1 MNMAS
6 GEHKF
11 GLRTSTAFVIANMVG
26 TGVFTSLGFQ
36 LMTTTNG
43 VSLLLLWI
51 LGGVIALCGALVYG
65 ELGASMPRS
74 GGEYHYLS
82 VIYHPAVGFLSGWT
96 SLIVGFSAPVALAC
110 MALAKYVGVVFPSV
124 NTTLVAVGVL
134 LAVTAVHS
142 FDVKLGGGVQNVFTW
157 FKVAVILIFIIAGFV
172 LPGHGDITP
181 AESLRTFSWK
191 DVFSSGFAVALI
203 WVYYSYSGWNAS
215 AYMAGE
221 MKDPGRNIP
230 LSLVIG
236 TVAVTLLYV
245 LLNAVFLRS
254 SPASGLTGKLEIGL
268 ISARALFGEGFGSV
282 MGILIAVMLVS
293 SISSM
298 VFLGPR
304 VTQVMGED
312 HRILRH
318 LAVKSRRG
326 VPVVA
331 MWLQFTI
338 SLLLIITDSFELVTK
353 YTGITLSFFA
363 LLTVAGIYVHRRRF
377 PEADRP
383 YRTWGY
389 PVVPAV
395 FCLLIIWSMVYLVHE
410 DYVKTFVTGEQNF
423 MVMTVMSLGTQIVGL
438 VLYFSNRFFLKS
450 K

>member
-1 MNMAS
+1 MAS
-6 GEHKF
+6 SGHKF
-11 GLRTSTAFVIANMVG
+11 GLRTSTAFVIANMIG

-36 LMTTTNG
+36 LMTTSN
-43 VSLLLLWI
+43 SIAILLLWL

-65 ELGASMPRS
+65 ELGAAMPRS

-82 VIYHPAVGFLSGWT
+82 VIYHPSVGFLSGWT

-110 MALAKYVGVVFPSV
+110 MALGKYVGMVFPAV
-124 NTTLVAVGVL
+124 DTTLVALGVL
-134 LAVTAVHS
+134 LAVTLVHS

-157 FKVAVILIFIIAGFV
+157 FKVAVILAFIVAGFAM
-172 LPGHGDITP
+172 PGHGDITL
-181 AESLRTFSWK
+181 AESAKSFSWK
-191 DVFSSGFAVALI
+191 EVFSSGFAVALI

-221 MKDPGRNIP
+221 MKNPGRNIP

-236 TVAVTLLYV
+236 TVGVTAMYI

-254 SPASGLTGKLEIGL
+254 APSAELTGKLEVGL
-268 ISARALFGEGFGSV
+268 ISARSLFGEGLGNA
-282 MGILIAVMLVS
+282 MGVLIALMLVS

-304 VTQVMGED
+304 VSQVMGED
-312 HRILRH
+312 HRIFRH
-318 LAVKSRRG
+318 LSIKSRRG
-326 VPVVA
+326 TPVVA

-338 SLLLIITDSFELVTK
+338 SFLLIVTDSFELVTK

-363 LLTVAGIYVHRRRF
+363 LLSVMGIYIHRKKF
-377 PEADRP
+377 PDIERP
-383 YRTWGY
+383 YRTLGY
-389 PVVPAV
+389 PVVPAI
-395 FCLLIIWSMVYLVHE
+395 FCLLILWSMVYLVHE
-410 DYVKTFVTGEQNF
+410 DYVKTFVTGEQKF
-423 MVMTVMSLGTQIVGL
+423 MVMTVMSIGTQLLGL
-438 VLYFSNRFFLKS
+438 ALYFINWKFLKS